1 MNQKTLEMCV
11 CVCVCLAPKWKFQLF
26 GVRVSM
32 LLKIK
37 ERGFPTKN
45 SLQST
50 DFGINRDLV

>member
-1 MNQKTLEMCV
+1 MSQSKSFSYMPGLCPS
-11 CVCVCLAPKWKFQLF
+11 L
-26 GVRVSM
+26 RVSM
-32 LLKIK
+32 LLNIK